1 MILRRLF
8 IVALVAC
15 IATMA
20 QAQERKITGKVVDN
34 DSKEAVMQSTVQL
47 LRSDSTFISGALT
60 DENGEFTLEAPEDGK
75 YIVKVSNVGYALLTQ
90 AVTIS
95 QGKNVALGTLKLK
108 TDAIMLQGVTA
119 TGQAKKVVIKED
131 TFVYNANA
139 FRTPEGSV
147 VEELVKRL
155 PGAEVSDDGKITING
170 KEVKKIKVDGKEF
183 MTGDTQTV
191 IISRHTTRRATWR
204 E

>member
-75 YIVKVSNVGYALLTQ
+75 YIVKVSNVGYAMLTQ
-90 AVTIS
+90 AVTIA

-147 VEELVKRL
+147 VGRQGVHDGRHADGDEE
-155 PGAEVSDDGKITING
+155 PAYIY
-170 KEVKKIKVDGKEF
+170 
-183 MTGDTQTV
+183 
-191 IISRHTTRRATWR
+191 H
-204 E
+204 